1 VSAEEGLQGGL
12 EGWSPASRLRDLG
25 GPSDAAL
32 AGRSPHLLGLG
43 VGLGLGLGLTLL
55 MLTPPPRPSLRV
67 HTTNPDL
74 GKRAQKTD
82 LPYIACDVCML
93 TMEQV
98 PGREGGREGECGG
111 SGNRDLRKGR

>member
-1 VSAEEGLQGGL
+1 
-12 EGWSPASRLRDLG
+12 
-25 GPSDAAL
+25 
-32 AGRSPHLLGLG
+32 
-43 VGLGLGLGLTLL
+43 
-55 MLTPPPRPSLRV
+55 V

-98 PGREGGREGECGG
+98 PGREGGREEGECGG
-111 SGNRDLRKGR
+111 SGNGDLRKGR